1 MRKVSVAKQNAKEK
15 GIFSVGIDLGGTKL
29 AAALVGGDG
38 TIIDFVKVP
47 VNMSQEGNALQTQK
61 RIIQLMTDIC
71 IDFKNRFPRECQ
83 TQNLVGVGLA
93 SAGPLDVEKG
103 TLINPSNF
111 PNWKVVPIQALLTKS
126 LQKNDLP
133 WSVDFQNDAIAAAI
147 AEGWIGAAS
156 QMKTYAVVTV
166 GTGIGSG
173 LILNGQPC
181 QSRGA
186 GSEFGHS
193 IVDFRKLME
202 NPNDWD
208 PTTVEGIAS
217 GTALMRRARAMGF
230 KGSSVEEL
238 VHSGS
243 KRYEFLFDEMAW
255 ALACLCFNLSIGFH
269 PEGIFISGGLIK
281 IKNLFLAKTQERYS
295 HLIRAFN
302 PAFEC
307 KIKIA
312 KTKNQAGVLGA
323 ARLPLIRLA
332 RSSNFIESDPIRKS
346 P

>member
-1 MRKVSVAKQNAKEK
+1 MKKLPVTKQSANQNRK
-15 GIFSVGIDLGGTKL
+15 FSVGIDLGGTKL
-29 AAALVGGDG
+29 AAALVRGDG

-71 IDFKNRFPRECQ
+71 IDFKNRYPKECQ
-83 TQNLVGVGLA
+83 SQNLAGVGLA

-111 PNWKVVPIQALLTKS
+111 PNWKVVPIQALLSKS
-126 LQKNDLP
+126 LQKSGLA
-133 WSVDFQNDAIAAAI
+133 WCVDFQNDAIAAAI
-147 AEGWIGAAS
+147 AEGWIGGAS
-156 QMKTYAVVTV
+156 HMKTYAVVTV

-173 LILNGQPC
+173 LILNGRPC

-193 IVDFRKLME
+193 IVDFRKLIE
-202 NPNDWD
+202 NRNDWD
-208 PTTVEGIAS
+208 PSTVEGIAS
-217 GTALMRRARAMGF
+217 GTALVRRARAMGF

-238 VHSGS
+238 VHAGS
-243 KRYEFLFDEMAW
+243 KRFDFLFEEMAW
-255 ALACLCFNLSIGFH
+255 VLASLCFNLSIGFH

-281 IKNLFLAKTQERYS
+281 IKNLFLANTQERYS

-323 ARLPLIRLA
+323 ARLPLIRLNQ
-332 RSSNFIESDPIRKS
+332 S
-346 P
+346 